1 MQLYYYSYI
10 KSKTGVNKMTVKNLT
25 LKQNLS
31 EKLALNFD
39 RLAKKHLY
47 SKTRTFSHCF

>member
-10 KSKTGVNKMTVKNLT
+10 KSKTVVNKMTVKNLT

-39 RLAKKHLY
+39 RLAKK
-47 SKTRTFSHCF
+47 TFIQ